1 MTRKDALR
9 VSDALEA
16 AGISHSITVGI
27 HDSLSPRVHC
37 SVKPHGGALTT
48 TPEQLE
54 AAQAVA
60 RASGFRLALIGGEM
74 EFVK

>member
-1 MTRKDALR
+1 MTRKDALKI
-9 VSDALEA
+9 SDALEA
-16 AGISHSITVGI
+16 AGISHSIHIGV
-27 HDSLSPRVHC
+27 HDAMSPRVNC
-37 SVKPHGGALTT
+37 SVKPHGGPLTT

-60 RASGFRLALIGGEM
+60 RASGYRLALIGGEM